1 MISSESFTAEGHTW
15 TRDFCR
21 WWFHLKLPEHCE
33 IEGDYYILPR
43 YWAKANIGP
52 SKDTL
57 RRIYL
62 ELWSYDKIKVIDIGY
77 LMFDHPEMRLIFDA
91 SLAQQIKWMELE
103 KYINTNK
110 TSLANIGLYGIEG
123 AIQNSHL
130 PPLAFLMEHV
140 LKHARVTGNPEDEIV
155 DVEWESYEEHMMDSQ
170 TAWVWQSTTLAL
182 KMEGLGLKWHNGTKN
197 SAQVEAINKAGR
209 KWLVKR
215 YVKEEHKEEN

>member
-1 MISSESFTAEGHTW
+1 MTLAESFTAEGHTW

-33 IEGDYYILPR
+33 IEGDYYIFPR
-43 YWAKANIGP
+43 YWARANCGI
-52 SKDTL
+52 SKLTI

-62 ELWSYDKIKVIDIGY
+62 ELWSWNKQKVIDIGF
-77 LMFDHPEMRLIFDA
+77 LMFDHPEMELVLTA

-103 KYINTNK
+103 KYINANK

-130 PPLAFLMEHV
+130 PPLTFLVEHV
-140 LKHARVTGNPEDEIV
+140 LKHARVTDAPEDEIV
-155 DVEWESYEEHMMDSQ
+155 IVEWEPYKEHMMDPQ

-182 KMEGLGLKWHNGTKN
+182 KMEGLGLKWHSGTRN
-197 SAQVEAINKAGR
+197 TAQVEAINKAGR
-209 KWLVKR
+209 KWLVTR
-215 YVKEEHKEEN
+215 YVEKEHKDET